1 MRTQE
6 LILVQE
12 QEVLRR
18 QKELEATVIKPAEA
32 DRLAAVVRAEAA
44 KQAAI
49 LEAEGRR
56 SALIALAEAEQ
67 EKLRKEGAGRAAAVE
82 AEGRAEAAKIEAIG
96 LAQAKAIEAQGV
108 AEAAAILRKAEAW
121 KQFNDSARLQT
132 VLEKMPAIIE
142 ASAGIFSAVASPLG
156 NIDKM
161 VVIDQGNGGADG
173 GSAAL
178 GKIARTSPAVVF
190 GLLQQL
196 EAFGLNVPAVMQQ
209 LGLSPAAR
217 SANGD
222 AKVDGETPP
231 LP

>member
-1 MRTQE
+1 M
-6 LILVQE
+6 
-12 QEVLRR
+12 
-18 QKELEATVIKPAEA
+18 
-32 DRLAAVVRAEAA
+32 
-44 KQAAI
+44 
-49 LEAEGRR
+49 
-56 SALIALAEAEQ
+56 
-67 EKLRKEGAGRAAAVE
+67 
-82 AEGRAEAAKIEAIG
+82 
-96 LAQAKAIEAQGV
+96 
-108 AEAAAILRKAEAW
+108 
-121 KQFNDSARLQT
+121 LQT
-132 VLEKMPAIIE
+132 AREPLMPAIIE
-142 ASAGIFSAVASPLG
+142 ASAGIFGAVAAPLG

-209 LGLSPAAR
+209 LGLSAAAR

-222 AKVDGETPP
+222 AKVEGETPP

>member
-1 MRTQE
+1 
-6 LILVQE
+6 
-12 QEVLRR
+12 
-18 QKELEATVIKPAEA
+18 VIKPAEA
-32 DRLAAVVRAEAA
+32 ARQAAVVKAEAA
-44 KQAAI
+44 KQSQI

-56 SALIALAEAEQ
+56 SAMIALAEAEQ

-142 ASAGIFSAVASPLG
+142 ASAGIFGAVASPLG

-161 VVIDQGNGGADG
+161 VVIDQGNGSADG

-196 EAFGLNVPAVMQQ
+196 EALGLNVPAVMQQ
-209 LGLSPAAR
+209 LGLSPAVR
-217 SANGD
+217 SPNGD
-222 AKVDGETPP
+222 AKVDGEAPP